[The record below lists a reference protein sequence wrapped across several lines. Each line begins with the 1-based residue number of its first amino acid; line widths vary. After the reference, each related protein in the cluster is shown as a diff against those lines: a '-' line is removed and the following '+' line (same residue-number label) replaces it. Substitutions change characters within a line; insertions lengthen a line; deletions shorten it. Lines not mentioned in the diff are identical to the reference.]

1 MGLSLTLTE
10 LLQRPLGQQL
20 MKSAGEVPPLIPPQN
35 PPGIGNLLHPGHQRR
50 PPHLLEAP
58 GSRVPLHLQKQSMKI
73 GLHHHQPPMGRQ
85 LLEGLLQR
93 PVLLSDQP
101 VERMALRFP
110 KAGKVDGAATPG
122 QFMGHQEPAQALIAE
137 EPDSLQQVGVHGLP
151 HRRARGRV
159 EIVVRSG
166 AEHYQGAGG
175 RPPSPHGRPIAGKL
189 LHLGEQV
196 GRALRREARAGA
208 GAPKGVVGAARQGG
222 HQGRKAQA
230 RRQGLHPE
238 GAVAAPIGPVGG
250 AGKGPVAQESP
261 GVAPITEAVAE
272 DEQSSHHGNVRQ
284 AMTHRY
290 HFPQPGRLRVP
301 PFQRIPVGWSRMLG
315 ALAGL
320 ATLSL
325 LTACQGGAEGPT
337 RPPLAVQVEETRV
350 TRFTD
355 AVDTVS
361 TLEAVEEV
369 ALAAQANGRIQQLL
383 VRQGDPV
390 RQGQLLMMLD
400 QTQAQA
406 EVARLKAETE
416 TKRLNFQRYETL
428 VKQGAASAIQR
439 DQYRQDYISS
449 RMEWVAR
456 SADLGFRALRAPISG
471 TVGDVQVKVGDVIA
485 AGAPFT
491 RIIRNDPLEA
501 RVDVPAIYADRLR
514 VGLPVILMDPAT
526 GRPIAQ
532 SAVSSLDPGVVA
544 GTQSVLAKAEF
555 GNPTGTLRN
564 GLRTRTRLILS
575 ERAQLSVPFEA
586 VTQISG
592 QRFVF
597 GVGDLADL
605 ERRPGQA
612 KLERLRKLPPGT
624 LFALQTPVE
633 LGSLQNNRYPV
644 LRGVEPGQKVITSN
658 LASLRHGLPVKVN

>member
-1 MGLSLTLTE
+1 
-10 LLQRPLGQQL
+10 
-20 MKSAGEVPPLIPPQN
+20 
-35 PPGIGNLLHPGHQRR
+35 
-50 PPHLLEAP
+50 
-58 GSRVPLHLQKQSMKI
+58 
-73 GLHHHQPPMGRQ
+73 
-85 LLEGLLQR
+85 
-93 PVLLSDQP
+93 
-101 VERMALRFP
+101 
-110 KAGKVDGAATPG
+110 
-122 QFMGHQEPAQALIAE
+122 
-137 EPDSLQQVGVHGLP
+137 
-151 HRRARGRV
+151 
-159 EIVVRSG
+159 
-166 AEHYQGAGG
+166 
-175 RPPSPHGRPIAGKL
+175 
-189 LHLGEQV
+189 
-196 GRALRREARAGA
+196 
-208 GAPKGVVGAARQGG
+208 
-222 HQGRKAQA
+222 
-230 RRQGLHPE
+230 
-238 GAVAAPIGPVGG
+238 
-250 AGKGPVAQESP
+250 
-261 GVAPITEAVAE
+261 
-272 DEQSSHHGNVRQ
+272 
-284 AMTHRY
+284 
-290 HFPQPGRLRVP
+290 LRVP
-301 PFQRIPVGWSRMLG
+301 PVPRIPGGWSRMLG
-315 ALAGL
+315 AMGGL
-320 ATLSL
+320 ATLPL
-325 LTACQGGAEGPT
+325 LTACQGGAEGPS
-337 RPPLAVQVEETRV
+337 RPPLAVQVEDTRI

-369 ALAAQANGRIQQLL
+369 ALAAQAGGRIQQLL
-383 VRQGDPV
+383 VRQGEPV
-390 RQGQLLMMLD
+390 RQGQLLMVLD

-416 TKRLNFQRYETL
+416 TKRLNFQRYESL

-456 SADLGFRALRAPISG
+456 SADLGFRDLRAPISG

-532 SAVSSLDPGVVA
+532 SSVSSVDPGVVA

-564 GLRTRTRLILS
+564 GLRTRTRLILA
-575 ERAQLSVPFEA
+575 ERAQLSVPFAA

-592 QRFVF
+592 QRFVY

-633 LGSLQNNRYPV
+633 LGSLQDNRYPV
-644 LRGVEPGQKVITSN
+644 LRGMETGQRVITSN
-658 LASLRHGLPVKVN
+658 LASLRHGLPVKVNQPR